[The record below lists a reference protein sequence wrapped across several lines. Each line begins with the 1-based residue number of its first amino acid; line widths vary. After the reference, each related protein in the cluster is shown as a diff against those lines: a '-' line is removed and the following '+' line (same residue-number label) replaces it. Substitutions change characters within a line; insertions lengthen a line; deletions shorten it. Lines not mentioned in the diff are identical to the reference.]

1 MSHADRLDAVNEAIW
16 HVKEAMEE
24 LEGTEY
30 EDWINALGD
39 IHTEMERE
47 QDELESYMTGE
58 HRQMLADLNREYERD
73 LLWEDT

>member
-24 LEGTEY
+24 LDGTEY

-58 HRQMLADLNREYERD
+58 HRQMLAELSREYYKEQ
-73 LLWEDT
+73 LWEV

>member
-30 EDWINALGD
+30 EDWLNTLGD

-47 QDELESYMTGE
+47 QDMLESYMTGE
-58 HRQMLADLNREYERD
+58 HQAMLAELSREYYKEQ
-73 LLWEDT
+73 LWEV

>member
-1 MSHADRLDAVNEAIW
+1 MSHADMLDAVTEAIW

-58 HRQMLADLNREYERD
+58 HRQMLADLNREYERG